1 MSQKIKAPNA
11 SKGGNGFLWGIIAI
25 LVIAAVAIG
34 FIVYN
39 NQQHKV
45 DNITLPDDTVDV
57 KMTTDEAA
65 VTLEPKNAG
74 DDVPT
79 VEVFEDFSCHYCA
92 QLESAS
98 SGDLK
103 KALEDGKVKV
113 KFNFL
118 NFLDRGD
125 ESGPSTRGAAVAW
138 AVAKAGDVDA
148 FWNIHRLMMDEQ
160 STVTRQWGWDDLANA
175 AEKIGV
181 NGDVVDKIRDESVK
195 DEGLKVAQKND
206 KEIEKREGDVS
217 SPLLYKNGKRFDP
230 PSNPDQT
237 LSSWVPVALEGK

>member
-39 NQQHKV
+39 NQKHKV
-45 DNITLPDDTVDV
+45 DNISLPNDEVKV
-57 KMTTDEAA
+57 KMTAKDSI
-65 VTLEPKNAG
+65 VTLEAENAG
-74 DDVPT
+74 DNVPT

-92 QLESAS
+92 QLETAS
-98 SGDLK
+98 SDDVK

-113 KFNFL
+113 KFRFL

-138 AVAKAGDVDA
+138 AVAKTGDVDA
-148 FWNIHRLMMDEQ
+148 FWNLHRLMMEEQ
-160 STVTRQWGWDDLANA
+160 STVTRRWEWDDLANA
-175 AEKIGV
+175 ADKMGV
-181 NGDVVDKIRDESVK
+181 DGGVVEKIRDKSVK
-195 DEGLKVAQKND
+195 DEGAKISREND
-206 KEIEKREGDVS
+206 KEVEKREGDVS

-230 PSNPDQT
+230 PMNPDET
-237 LSSWVPVALEGK
+237 LGSWVPTVLEDK

>member
-45 DNITLPDDTVDV
+45 DNISLPNDKVKV
-57 KMTTDEAA
+57 KMTAEDST
-65 VTLEPKNAG
+65 VTLESEDAG
-74 DDVPT
+74 DDVPV

-92 QLESAS
+92 QLETAS
-98 SGDLK
+98 SDDVK
-103 KALEDGKVKV
+103 QALEDGKLKV
-113 KFNFL
+113 KFRFL

-125 ESGPSTRGAAVAW
+125 ESGPSTRGAATAW
-138 AVAKAGDVDA
+138 AVAKSGNVEA

-160 STVTRQWGWDDLANA
+160 STVTRQWDWDDLANA
-175 AEKIGV
+175 AEKMGADD
-181 NGDVVDKIRDESVK
+181 GAVDKIRNESVK
-195 DEGLKVAQKND
+195 DEGAKISRTND
-206 KEIEKREGDVS
+206 KEIEKREGKVS
-217 SPLLYKNGKRFDP
+217 SPLLYKDGKRFDP
-230 PSNPDQT
+230 PVNSDES
-237 LSSWVPVALEGK
+237 LGSWVPVVLEGK

>member
-39 NQQHKV
+39 NQKHKV
-45 DNITLPDDTVDV
+45 DNISLPNDEVKV
-57 KMTTDEAA
+57 KMTAKDSI
-65 VTLEPKNAG
+65 VTLEAENAG
-74 DDVPT
+74 DNVPT

-92 QLESAS
+92 QLETAS
-98 SGDLK
+98 SDDVK

-113 KFNFL
+113 KFRFL

-138 AVAKAGDVDA
+138 AVAKTGDVDA
-148 FWNIHRLMMDEQ
+148 FWNLHRLMMEEQ
-160 STVTRQWGWDDLANA
+160 STVTRQWEWDELANA
-175 AEKIGV
+175 ADKMGV
-181 NGDVVDKIRDESVK
+181 DGGVVEKIRDKSVK
-195 DEGLKVAQKND
+195 DEGAKISREND
-206 KEIEKREGDVS
+206 KEVEKREGDVS

-230 PSNPDQT
+230 PMNPDET
-237 LSSWVPVALEGK
+237 LGSWVPNVLEGK

>member
-45 DNITLPDDTVDV
+45 DNITLPDDKVDV
-57 KMTTDEAA
+57 KMTTDESA
-65 VTLEPKNAG
+65 VTLESENAG

-92 QLESAS
+92 QLETAS
-98 SGDLK
+98 SDDVK

-113 KFNFL
+113 EFRFL

-138 AVAKAGDVDA
+138 AVAKTGDVDA
-148 FWNIHRLMMDEQ
+148 FWNLHRLMMEEQ
-160 STVTRQWGWDDLANA
+160 STVTRQWEWDDLANA
-175 AEKIGV
+175 ADKMGV
-181 NGDVVDKIRDESVK
+181 DGGVVDKIRDKSVK
-195 DEGLKVAQKND
+195 DEGAKISREND
-206 KEIEKREGDVS
+206 KEVEKREGDVS

-230 PSNPDQT
+230 PMNPDET
-237 LSSWVPVALEGK
+237 LGSWVPNVLEGK

>member
-45 DNITLPDDTVDV
+45 DNISLPNDKVKV
-57 KMTTDEAA
+57 KMTAEDST
-65 VTLEPKNAG
+65 VTLESEDAG
-74 DDVPT
+74 DDVPV

-92 QLESAS
+92 QLETAS
-98 SGDLK
+98 SDDVK
-103 KALEDGKVKV
+103 QALEDGKLKV
-113 KFNFL
+113 KFRFL

-125 ESGPSTRGAAVAW
+125 ESGPSTRGAATAW
-138 AVAKAGDVDA
+138 AVAKSGNVEA

-160 STVTRQWGWDDLANA
+160 STVTRQWDWDDLANA
-175 AEKIGV
+175 AEKMGADD
-181 NGDVVDKIRDESVK
+181 GVVDKIRNESVK
-195 DEGLKVAQKND
+195 DEGAKISRTND
-206 KEIEKREGDVS
+206 KEIEKREGKVS
-217 SPLLYKNGKRFDP
+217 SPLLYKDGKRLDP
-230 PSNPDQT
+230 PVNSDES
-237 LSSWVPVALEGK
+237 LGSWVPVVLEGK

>member
-1 MSQKIKAPNA
+1 MSQKIKAPNS

-45 DNITLPDDTVDV
+45 DNITLPDDKVDV
-57 KMTTDEAA
+57 KMTTDESA
-65 VTLEPKNAG
+65 VTLESENTG

-98 SGDLK
+98 SEDLK
-103 KALEDGKVKV
+103 SALEEGKLKV

-125 ESGPSTRGAAVAW
+125 ETGPSTRGASVAW
-138 AVAKAGDVDA
+138 AVAKAGDVNA
-148 FWNIHRLMMDEQ
+148 FWNIHRLMMEEQ
-160 STVTRQWGWDDLANA
+160 STVARQWNWEDLANA
-175 AEKIGV
+175 ADKIGV
-181 NGDVVDKIRDESVK
+181 NGDVVEKIRNESVK
-195 DEGLKVAQKND
+195 EDGLKVAQKND
-206 KEIEKREGDVS
+206 KEVEKREGDVS
-217 SPLLYKNGKRFDP
+217 SPLLYKDGKRFDP

>member
-45 DNITLPDDTVDV
+45 DNISLPNDKVKV
-57 KMTTDEAA
+57 KMTAEDAT
-65 VTLEPKNAG
+65 VTLESEDAG
-74 DDVPT
+74 DDVPV
-79 VEVFEDFSCHYCA
+79 VEAFEDFSCHYCA
-92 QLESAS
+92 QLETAS
-98 SGDLK
+98 SADVK
-103 KALEDGKVKV
+103 QALEDGKLKV
-113 KFNFL
+113 KFRFL

-125 ESGPSTRGAAVAW
+125 ESGSSTRGAATAW
-138 AVAKAGDVDA
+138 AVAKSGNVDA

-160 STVTRQWGWDDLANA
+160 STVTRQWDWDDLANA
-175 AEKIGV
+175 AEKMGADD
-181 NGDVVDKIRDESVK
+181 GVVDNIRNESVK
-195 DEGLKVAQKND
+195 DEGAKISRTNN
-206 KEIEKREGDVS
+206 KEVEKREGKVS
-217 SPLLYKNGKRFDP
+217 SPVLYKDGKRFDP

>member
-39 NQQHKV
+39 NQKHKV
-45 DNITLPDDTVDV
+45 DNISLPNDEVKV
-57 KMTTDEAA
+57 KMTAKDSI
-65 VTLEPKNAG
+65 VTLEAENAG
-74 DDVPT
+74 DNVPT

-92 QLESAS
+92 QLETAS
-98 SGDLK
+98 SDDVK

-113 KFNFL
+113 EFRFL

-138 AVAKAGDVDA
+138 AVAKTGDVDA
-148 FWNIHRLMMDEQ
+148 FWNLHRLMMEEQ
-160 STVTRQWGWDDLANA
+160 STVTRQWEWDELANA
-175 AEKIGV
+175 ADKMGV
-181 NGDVVDKIRDESVK
+181 DGGVVEKIRDKSVK
-195 DEGLKVAQKND
+195 DEGAKISREND
-206 KEIEKREGDVS
+206 KEVEKREGDVS

-230 PSNPDQT
+230 PMNPDET
-237 LSSWVPVALEGK
+237 LGSWVPTVLEDK

>member
-39 NQQHKV
+39 NQKHKV
-45 DNITLPDDTVDV
+45 DNISLPNDEVKV
-57 KMTTDEAA
+57 KMTAKDSI
-65 VTLEPKNAG
+65 VTLETENAG

-92 QLESAS
+92 QLETAS
-98 SGDLK
+98 SDDVK

-113 KFNFL
+113 KFRFL

-138 AVAKAGDVDA
+138 AVAKTGDVDA
-148 FWNIHRLMMDEQ
+148 FWNLHRLMMEEQ
-160 STVTRQWGWDDLANA
+160 STVTRQWEWDDLANA
-175 AEKIGV
+175 ADKMGV
-181 NGDVVDKIRDESVK
+181 DGGVVEKIRDKSVK
-195 DEGLKVAQKND
+195 DEGAKISREND
-206 KEIEKREGDVS
+206 KEVEKREGDVS

-237 LSSWVPVALEGK
+237 LGSWVPVALEGK

>member
-39 NQQHKV
+39 NQKHKV
-45 DNITLPDDTVDV
+45 DNISLPNDEVKV
-57 KMTTDEAA
+57 KMTAKDSI
-65 VTLEPKNAG
+65 VTLEAENAG
-74 DDVPT
+74 DNVPT

-92 QLESAS
+92 QLETAS
-98 SGDLK
+98 SDDVK

-113 KFNFL
+113 EFRFL

-138 AVAKAGDVDA
+138 AVAKTGDVDA
-148 FWNIHRLMMDEQ
+148 FWNLHRLMMEEQ
-160 STVTRQWGWDDLANA
+160 STVTRQWEWDDLANA
-175 AEKIGV
+175 ADKMGV
-181 NGDVVDKIRDESVK
+181 DGGVVDKIRDKSVK
-195 DEGLKVAQKND
+195 DEGAKISREND
-206 KEIEKREGDVS
+206 KEVEKREGDVS

-230 PSNPDQT
+230 PMNPDET
-237 LSSWVPVALEGK
+237 LGSWVPNVLEGK

>member
-1 MSQKIKAPNA
+1 VSQKIKAPNA

-39 NQQHKV
+39 NQKHKV
-45 DNITLPDDTVDV
+45 DNISLPNDEVKV
-57 KMTTDEAA
+57 KMTAKDSI
-65 VTLEPKNAG
+65 VTLEAENAG
-74 DDVPT
+74 DNVPT

-92 QLESAS
+92 QLETAS
-98 SGDLK
+98 SDDVK

-113 KFNFL
+113 KFRFL

-138 AVAKAGDVDA
+138 AVAKTGDVDA
-148 FWNIHRLMMDEQ
+148 FWNLHRLMMEEQ
-160 STVTRQWGWDDLANA
+160 STVTRQWEWDELANA
-175 AEKIGV
+175 ADKMGV
-181 NGDVVDKIRDESVK
+181 DGGVVEKIRDKSVK
-195 DEGLKVAQKND
+195 DEGAKISREND
-206 KEIEKREGDVS
+206 KEVEKREGDVS

-230 PSNPDQT
+230 PMNPDET
-237 LSSWVPVALEGK
+237 LGSWVPTVLEDK

>member
-39 NQQHKV
+39 NQKHKV
-45 DNITLPDDTVDV
+45 DNISLPNDEVKV
-57 KMTTDEAA
+57 KMTAKDSI
-65 VTLEPKNAG
+65 VTLEAENAG
-74 DDVPT
+74 DNVPT

-92 QLESAS
+92 QLETAS
-98 SGDLK
+98 SDDVK

-113 KFNFL
+113 KFRFL

-138 AVAKAGDVDA
+138 AVAKTGDVDA
-148 FWNIHRLMMDEQ
+148 FWNLHRLMMEEQ
-160 STVTRQWGWDDLANA
+160 STVTRQWEWDELANA
-175 AEKIGV
+175 ADKMGV
-181 NGDVVDKIRDESVK
+181 DGGVVEKIRDKSVK
-195 DEGLKVAQKND
+195 DEGAKISREND
-206 KEIEKREGDVS
+206 KEVEKREGDVS

-230 PSNPDQT
+230 PMNPDET
-237 LSSWVPVALEGK
+237 LGSWVPTVLEDK

>member
-45 DNITLPDDTVDV
+45 DNISLPNDKVKV
-57 KMTTDEAA
+57 KMTAEDST
-65 VTLEPKNAG
+65 VTLESEDAG
-74 DDVPT
+74 DDVPV

-92 QLESAS
+92 QLETAS
-98 SGDLK
+98 SDDVK
-103 KALEDGKVKV
+103 QALEDGKLKV
-113 KFNFL
+113 KFRFL

-125 ESGPSTRGAAVAW
+125 ESGPSTRGAATAW
-138 AVAKAGDVDA
+138 AVAKSGNVEA

-160 STVTRQWGWDDLANA
+160 STVTRQWDWDDLANA
-175 AEKIGV
+175 AEKMGADD
-181 NGDVVDKIRDESVK
+181 GVVDKIRNESVK
-195 DEGLKVAQKND
+195 DEGAKISRTNN
-206 KEIEKREGDVS
+206 KEIEKREGKVS
-217 SPLLYKNGKRFDP
+217 SPLLYKDGKRFDP
-230 PSNPDQT
+230 PVNSDES
-237 LSSWVPVALEGK
+237 LGSWVPVVLEGK

>member
-39 NQQHKV
+39 NQKHKV
-45 DNITLPDDTVDV
+45 DNISLPNDEVKV
-57 KMTTDEAA
+57 KMTAKDSI
-65 VTLEPKNAG
+65 VTLEAENAG
-74 DDVPT
+74 DNVPT

-92 QLESAS
+92 QLETAS
-98 SGDLK
+98 SDDVK

-113 KFNFL
+113 KFRFL

-138 AVAKAGDVDA
+138 AVAKTGDVDA
-148 FWNIHRLMMDEQ
+148 FWNLHRLMMEEQ
-160 STVTRQWGWDDLANA
+160 STVTRQWEWDDLANA
-175 AEKIGV
+175 ADKMGV
-181 NGDVVDKIRDESVK
+181 DGGVVEKIRDKSVK
-195 DEGLKVAQKND
+195 DEGAKISREND
-206 KEIEKREGDVS
+206 KEVEKREGDVS

-230 PSNPDQT
+230 PMNPDET
-237 LSSWVPVALEGK
+237 LGSWVPTVLEGK

>member
-39 NQQHKV
+39 NQKHKV
-45 DNITLPDDTVDV
+45 DNISLPNDEVKV
-57 KMTTDEAA
+57 KMTAKDSI
-65 VTLEPKNAG
+65 VTLEAENAG
-74 DDVPT
+74 DNVPT

-92 QLESAS
+92 QLETAS
-98 SGDLK
+98 SDDVK

-113 KFNFL
+113 EFRFL

-138 AVAKAGDVDA
+138 AVAKTGDVDA
-148 FWNIHRLMMDEQ
+148 FWNLHRLMMEEQ
-160 STVTRQWGWDDLANA
+160 STVTRQWEWDDLANA
-175 AEKIGV
+175 ADKMGV
-181 NGDVVDKIRDESVK
+181 DGGVVDKIRDKSVK
-195 DEGLKVAQKND
+195 DEGAKISREND
-206 KEIEKREGDVS
+206 KEVEKREGEVS

-230 PSNPDQT
+230 PMNPDET
-237 LSSWVPVALEGK
+237 LGSWVPNVLEGK

>member
-39 NQQHKV
+39 NQKHKV
-45 DNITLPDDTVDV
+45 DNISLPNDEVKV
-57 KMTTDEAA
+57 KMTAKDSI
-65 VTLEPKNAG
+65 VTLEAENAG
-74 DDVPT
+74 DNVPT

-92 QLESAS
+92 QLETAS
-98 SGDLK
+98 SDDVK

-113 KFNFL
+113 KFRFL

-138 AVAKAGDVDA
+138 AVAKTGDVDA
-148 FWNIHRLMMDEQ
+148 FWNLHRLMMEEQ
-160 STVTRQWGWDDLANA
+160 STVTRQWEWDDLANA
-175 AEKIGV
+175 ADKMGV
-181 NGDVVDKIRDESVK
+181 DGGVVEKIRDRSVK
-195 DEGLKVAQKND
+195 DEGAKISREND
-206 KEIEKREGDVS
+206 KEVEKREGDVS

-230 PSNPDQT
+230 PMNPDET
-237 LSSWVPVALEGK
+237 LGSWVPTVLEGK

>member
-45 DNITLPDDTVDV
+45 DNITLPDDKVDV
-57 KMTTDEAA
+57 KMTTDEST
-65 VTLEPKNAG
+65 VTLESENAG

-98 SGDLK
+98 SEDLK
-103 KALEDGKVKV
+103 SALEEGKLKV
-113 KFNFL
+113 KFRFL

-125 ESGPSTRGAAVAW
+125 ESGPSTRGAATAW
-138 AVAKAGDVDA
+138 AVAKSGNVEA

-160 STVTRQWGWDDLANA
+160 STVTRQWDWDDLANA
-175 AEKIGV
+175 AEKMGADD
-181 NGDVVDKIRDESVK
+181 GVVDKIRNESVK
-195 DEGLKVAQKND
+195 DEGAKISRTNN
-206 KEIEKREGDVS
+206 KEIEKREGKVS
-217 SPLLYKNGKRFDP
+217 SPLLYKDGKRFDP
-230 PSNPDQT
+230 PVNSDES
-237 LSSWVPVALEGK
+237 LGSWVPVVLEGK

>member
-39 NQQHKV
+39 NQKHKV
-45 DNITLPDDTVDV
+45 DNISLPNDEVKV
-57 KMTTDEAA
+57 KMTAKDSI
-65 VTLEPKNAG
+65 VTLEAENAG
-74 DDVPT
+74 DNVPT

-92 QLESAS
+92 QLETAS
-98 SGDLK
+98 SDDVK

-113 KFNFL
+113 EFRFL

-138 AVAKAGDVDA
+138 AVAKTGDVDA
-148 FWNIHRLMMDEQ
+148 FWNLHRLMMEEQ
-160 STVTRQWGWDDLANA
+160 STVTRQWEWDDLANA
-175 AEKIGV
+175 ADKMGV
-181 NGDVVDKIRDESVK
+181 DGGVVDKIRDKSVK
-195 DEGLKVAQKND
+195 DEGAKISREND
-206 KEIEKREGDVS
+206 KEVEKREGDVS

-230 PSNPDQT
+230 PMNPDET
-237 LSSWVPVALEGK
+237 LGSWVPTVLEGK

>member
-39 NQQHKV
+39 NQKHKV
-45 DNITLPDDTVDV
+45 DNISLPNDEVKV
-57 KMTTDEAA
+57 KMTAEDSI
-65 VTLEPKNAG
+65 VTLEAENAG
-74 DDVPT
+74 DNVPT

-92 QLESAS
+92 QLETS
-98 SGDLK
+98 SSDDVK

-113 KFNFL
+113 KFRFL

-138 AVAKAGDVDA
+138 AVAKSGDVDA

-160 STVTRQWGWDDLANA
+160 STVTRQWEWDDLANA
-175 AEKIGV
+175 ADKMGV
-181 NGDVVDKIRDESVK
+181 DGGVVDKIRDKSVK
-195 DEGLKVAQKND
+195 DEGAKISRENN
-206 KEIEKREGDVS
+206 KEVEKREGDVS

-230 PSNPDQT
+230 PMNADKT
-237 LSSWVPVALEGK
+237 LGSWVPTVLEGK

>member
-39 NQQHKV
+39 NQKHKV
-45 DNITLPDDTVDV
+45 DNISLPNDEVKV
-57 KMTTDEAA
+57 KMTAKDSI
-65 VTLEPKNAG
+65 VTLEAENAG
-74 DDVPT
+74 DNVPT

-92 QLESAS
+92 QLETAS
-98 SGDLK
+98 SDDVK

-113 KFNFL
+113 KFRFL

-138 AVAKAGDVDA
+138 AVAKTGDVDA
-148 FWNIHRLMMDEQ
+148 FWNLHRLMMEEQ
-160 STVTRQWGWDDLANA
+160 STVTRQWEWDDLANA
-175 AEKIGV
+175 ADKMGV
-181 NGDVVDKIRDESVK
+181 DGGVVEKIRDKSVK
-195 DEGLKVAQKND
+195 DEGAKISREND
-206 KEIEKREGDVS
+206 KEVEKREGDVS

-230 PSNPDQT
+230 PMNPDET
-237 LSSWVPVALEGK
+237 LGSWVPNVLEGK

>member
-39 NQQHKV
+39 NQKHKV
-45 DNITLPDDTVDV
+45 DNISLPNDEVKV
-57 KMTTDEAA
+57 KMTAKDSI
-65 VTLEPKNAG
+65 VTLEAENAG
-74 DDVPT
+74 DNVPT

-92 QLESAS
+92 QLETAS
-98 SGDLK
+98 SDDVK

-113 KFNFL
+113 KFRFL

-138 AVAKAGDVDA
+138 AVAKTGDVDA
-148 FWNIHRLMMDEQ
+148 FWNLHRLMMEEQ
-160 STVTRQWGWDDLANA
+160 STITRQWEWDDLANA
-175 AEKIGV
+175 ADKMGV
-181 NGDVVDKIRDESVK
+181 DGGVVEKIRDKSVK
-195 DEGLKVAQKND
+195 DEGAKISREND
-206 KEIEKREGDVS
+206 KEVEKREGDVS

-230 PSNPDQT
+230 PMNPDET
-237 LSSWVPVALEGK
+237 LGSWVPTVLEGK

>member
-39 NQQHKV
+39 NQKHKV
-45 DNITLPDDTVDV
+45 DNISLPNDEVKV
-57 KMTTDEAA
+57 KMTAKDSI
-65 VTLEPKNAG
+65 VTLEAENAG
-74 DDVPT
+74 DNVPT

-92 QLESAS
+92 QLETAS
-98 SGDLK
+98 SDDVK

-113 KFNFL
+113 KFRFL

-138 AVAKAGDVDA
+138 AVAKTGDVDA
-148 FWNIHRLMMDEQ
+148 FWNLHRLMMEEQ
-160 STVTRQWGWDDLANA
+160 STVTRQWEWDDLANA
-175 AEKIGV
+175 ADKMGV
-181 NGDVVDKIRDESVK
+181 DGGVVDKIRDKSVK
-195 DEGLKVAQKND
+195 DEGAKISREND
-206 KEIEKREGDVS
+206 KEVEKREGDVS

-230 PSNPDQT
+230 PMNPDET
-237 LSSWVPVALEGK
+237 LGSWVPNVLEGK

>member
-45 DNITLPDDTVDV
+45 DNISLPDDKVDV
-57 KMTTDEAA
+57 KMTTDENA
-65 VTLEPKNAG
+65 VTLEPENAG

-92 QLESAS
+92 QLETAS

-103 KALEDGKVKV
+103 SALEDGKVKV
-113 KFNFL
+113 KFRFL
-118 NFLDRGD
+118 NFLDRGN
-125 ESGPSTRGAAVAW
+125 ESGPSTRGASVAW
-138 AVAKAGDVDA
+138 AVAKAGDVNA

-175 AEKIGV
+175 ADKIGV
-181 NGDVVDKIRDESVK
+181 NDDVVEKIRNESVK
-195 DEGLKVAQKND
+195 EDGLKVAQKND
-206 KEIEKREGDVS
+206 KEVEKREGDVS
-217 SPLLYKNGKRFDP
+217 SPLLYKDGKRFDP

>member
-39 NQQHKV
+39 NQKHKV
-45 DNITLPDDTVDV
+45 DNISLPNDEVKV
-57 KMTTDEAA
+57 KMTAKDSI
-65 VTLEPKNAG
+65 VTLEAENAG
-74 DDVPT
+74 DNVPT

-92 QLESAS
+92 QLETAS
-98 SGDLK
+98 SDDVK

-113 KFNFL
+113 EFRFL

-138 AVAKAGDVDA
+138 AVAKTGDVDA
-148 FWNIHRLMMDEQ
+148 FWNLHRLMMEEQ
-160 STVTRQWGWDDLANA
+160 STVTRQWEWDDLANA
-175 AEKIGV
+175 ADKMGV
-181 NGDVVDKIRDESVK
+181 DGGVVEKIRDKSVK
-195 DEGLKVAQKND
+195 DEGAKISREND
-206 KEIEKREGDVS
+206 KEVEKREGDVS

-230 PSNPDQT
+230 PMNPDET
-237 LSSWVPVALEGK
+237 LGSWVPTVLEGK

>member
-39 NQQHKV
+39 NQKHKV
-45 DNITLPDDTVDV
+45 DNISLPNDEVKV
-57 KMTTDEAA
+57 KMTAKDSI
-65 VTLEPKNAG
+65 VTLEAENAG
-74 DDVPT
+74 DNVPT

-92 QLESAS
+92 QLETAS
-98 SGDLK
+98 SDDVK

-113 KFNFL
+113 KFRFL

-138 AVAKAGDVDA
+138 AVAKTGDVDA
-148 FWNIHRLMMDEQ
+148 FWNLHRLMMEEQ
-160 STVTRQWGWDDLANA
+160 STVTRQWEWDDLANA
-175 AEKIGV
+175 ADKMGV
-181 NGDVVDKIRDESVK
+181 DGGVVEKIRDKSVK
-195 DEGLKVAQKND
+195 DEGAKISREND
-206 KEIEKREGDVS
+206 KEVEKREGDVS

-230 PSNPDQT
+230 PMNPDET
-237 LSSWVPVALEGK
+237 LGSWVPTVLEDK

>member
-39 NQQHKV
+39 NQKHKV
-45 DNITLPDDTVDV
+45 DNISLPNDEVKV
-57 KMTTDEAA
+57 KMTAEDSI
-65 VTLEPKNAG
+65 VTLEAENAG
-74 DDVPT
+74 DNVPT

-92 QLESAS
+92 QLETAS
-98 SGDLK
+98 SDDVK

-113 KFNFL
+113 EFRFL

-138 AVAKAGDVDA
+138 AVAKTGDVDA
-148 FWNIHRLMMDEQ
+148 FWNLHRLMMEEQ
-160 STVTRQWGWDDLANA
+160 STVTRQWEWDDLANA
-175 AEKIGV
+175 ADKMGV
-181 NGDVVDKIRDESVK
+181 DGGVVDKIRDKSVK
-195 DEGLKVAQKND
+195 DEGAKISREND
-206 KEIEKREGDVS
+206 KEVEKREGDVS

-230 PSNPDQT
+230 PMNPDET
-237 LSSWVPVALEGK
+237 LGSWVPTVLEGK

>member
-45 DNITLPDDTVDV
+45 DNISLPNDKVKV
-57 KMTTDEAA
+57 KMTAEDST
-65 VTLEPKNAG
+65 VTLESEDAG
-74 DDVPT
+74 DDVPV

-92 QLESAS
+92 QLETAS
-98 SGDLK
+98 SDDVK
-103 KALEDGKVKV
+103 QALEDGKLKV
-113 KFNFL
+113 KFRFL

-125 ESGPSTRGAAVAW
+125 ESGPSTRGAATAW
-138 AVAKAGDVDA
+138 AVAKSGNVEA

-160 STVTRQWGWDDLANA
+160 STVTRQWDWDDLANA
-175 AEKIGV
+175 AEKMGADD
-181 NGDVVDKIRDESVK
+181 GVVDKIRNESVK
-195 DEGLKVAQKND
+195 DEGAKISRTND
-206 KEIEKREGDVS
+206 KEIEKREGKVS
-217 SPLLYKNGKRFDP
+217 SPLLYKDGKRFDP
-230 PSNPDQT
+230 PVNSDES
-237 LSSWVPVALEGK
+237 LGSWVPVVLEGK

>member
-45 DNITLPDDTVDV
+45 DNISLPNDKVKV
-57 KMTTDEAA
+57 KMTAEDST
-65 VTLEPKNAG
+65 VTLESEDAG
-74 DDVPT
+74 DDVPV

-92 QLESAS
+92 QLETAS
-98 SGDLK
+98 SDDVK
-103 KALEDGKVKV
+103 QALEDGKLKV
-113 KFNFL
+113 KFRFL

-125 ESGPSTRGAAVAW
+125 ESGPSTRGAATAW
-138 AVAKAGDVDA
+138 AVAKSGNVEA

-160 STVTRQWGWDDLANA
+160 STVPRQWDWDDLANA
-175 AEKIGV
+175 AEKMGADD
-181 NGDVVDKIRDESVK
+181 GVVDKIRNESVK
-195 DEGLKVAQKND
+195 DEGAKISRTND
-206 KEIEKREGDVS
+206 KEIEKREGKVS
-217 SPLLYKNGKRFDP
+217 SPLLYKDGKRFDP
-230 PSNPDQT
+230 PVNSDES
-237 LSSWVPVALEGK
+237 LGSWVPVVLEGK

>member
-45 DNITLPDDTVDV
+45 DNISLPNDKVKV
-57 KMTTDEAA
+57 KMTAEDAT
-65 VTLEPKNAG
+65 VTLESEDAG
-74 DDVPT
+74 DDVPV

-92 QLESAS
+92 QLEAAS
-98 SGDLK
+98 SADVK
-103 KALEDGKVKV
+103 QALEDGKLKV
-113 KFNFL
+113 KFRFL

-125 ESGPSTRGAAVAW
+125 ESGPSTRGAATAW
-138 AVAKAGDVDA
+138 AVAKSGNVDA

-160 STVTRQWGWDDLANA
+160 STVTRQWDWDDLANA
-175 AEKIGV
+175 AEKMGADD
-181 NGDVVDKIRDESVK
+181 GVVDNIRNESVK
-195 DEGLKVAQKND
+195 DEGAKISRTNN
-206 KEIEKREGDVS
+206 KEVEKREGKVS
-217 SPLLYKNGKRFDP
+217 SPVLYKDGKQFDP
-230 PSNPDQT
+230 PVNSDES
-237 LSSWVPVALEGK
+237 LGSWVPVVLEGK